1 MYLHSKSCEVNET
14 TDRSKSDENP
24 MNVVSPESQTVA
36 EKGFA
41 EWSRA
46 AASTAPP
53 TISSVTFPE
62 PDAAQRTPNTSF

>member
-41 EWSRA
+41 E
-46 AASTAPP
+46 
-53 TISSVTFPE
+53 
-62 PDAAQRTPNTSF
+62 